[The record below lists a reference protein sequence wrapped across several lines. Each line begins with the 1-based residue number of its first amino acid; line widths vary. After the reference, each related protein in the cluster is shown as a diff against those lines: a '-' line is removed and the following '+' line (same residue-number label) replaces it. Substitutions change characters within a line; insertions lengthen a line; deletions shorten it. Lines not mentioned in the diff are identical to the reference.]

1 VSARRLRRS
10 HPPATVR
17 LAVALVLLLPLA
29 AACGPIEAQRDS
41 IKLFCTPHSDAI
53 QKSLVLVA
61 QAVPTAT
68 LLPCVNGPPEGWTFS
83 SFDARS
89 GQVDV
94 WFDSDRAG
102 MRALDVTLVAAC
114 RIQGT
119 TEPSD
124 ELKAPD
130 LRVKIAVSGDRV
142 SGTRYYRFPGGCLME
157 RFDFP
162 IVGDT
167 VLLTDTAIMIDLTP
181 RAELVARLARE
192 GLSL

>member
-1 VSARRLRRS
+1 VSGRRRRG
-10 HPPATVR
+10 AALR
-17 LAVALVLLLPLA
+17 LAVSLLLLCALA
-29 AACGPIEAQRDS
+29 AACGPVQAQQES
-41 IKLFCTPHSDAI
+41 IKIFCTPHSDAI

-68 LLPCVNGPPEGWTFS
+68 LLPCINGPPEGWTFS
-83 SFDARS
+83 SFEARS
-89 GQVDV
+89 GRVDV

-114 RIQGT
+114 RVQGT
-119 TEPSD
+119 AEPSD
-124 ELKAPD
+124 ELQAPD
-130 LRVKIAVSGDRV
+130 LRVKLDVRGDRV
-142 SGTRYYRFPGGCLME
+142 SGTRYYPFPGGCLME

-167 VLLTDTAIMIDLTP
+167 VLLTDTAIMIDLMP
-181 RAELVARLARE
+181 RAKLAARLARD